1 MNALVE
7 TLDTTVSDLLSAL
20 DAHPAARRLL
30 AGDLDTDEYAAFL
43 GQTYL
48 YVRQT
53 RPLLR
58 RAGERLARAGK
69 ALDLAR
75 LFLQKADE
83 EQGHDLWVLE
93 DLAAIGRAQSPAAP
107 PRPSPA
113 VTAYIAWN
121 QFQVEA
127 GSPLAFL
134 GTAYILEALS
144 QARAGT
150 TAAHL
155 VARRRIPGI
164 ERGVRFLRG
173 HADADEG
180 HTSVLRGLFARLEAE
195 GDRRAITLSA
205 AVTAALYLGMFAG
218 DASTVNAAATPGE

>member
-1 MNALVE
+1 MNSLVDA
-7 TLDTTVSDLLSAL
+7 LDTIVSDLLSTL
-20 DAHPAARRLL
+20 DAHAAARRLL

-43 GQTYL
+43 GQTFL

-58 RAGERLARAGK
+58 RAGERLTRAGK
-69 ALDLAR
+69 APDLAR
-75 LFLQKADE
+75 LFLQKAEE

-93 DLAAIGRAQSPAAP
+93 DLAAIGRALRPTAP
-107 PRPSPA
+107 PRPCPA
-113 VTAYIAWN
+113 VAAYIAWN
-121 QFQVEA
+121 QFQVDA

-134 GTAYILEALS
+134 GTAYVLEALS

-180 HTSVLRGLFARLEAE
+180 HTSVLRGLFARIESE
-195 GDRRAITLSA
+195 GDRRAVKLSA
-205 AVTAALYLGMFAG
+205 AVTAALYVGMFSG
-218 DASTVNAAATPGE
+218 DASTITAAATPCE

>member
-1 MNALVE
+1 MNSLVK
-7 TLDTTVSDLLSAL
+7 TLDTTVADLLSVL
-20 DAHPAARRLL
+20 DTHPAARRLL

-43 GQTYL
+43 RQTYL
-48 YVRQT
+48 YVQQT

-58 RAGERLARAGK
+58 RAGERLSRAGK
-69 ALDLAR
+69 APDLAR

-93 DLAAIGRAQSPAAP
+93 DLAAIGRPETPAAP
-107 PRPSPA
+107 PSPCPA
-113 VTAYIAWN
+113 VDAYIAWN
-121 QFQVEA
+121 RFQVEA

-134 GTAYILEALS
+134 GTAYVLEALS

-164 ERGVRFLRG
+164 ERAVRFLSG
-173 HADADEG
+173 HADADEE
-180 HTSVLRGLFARLEAE
+180 HTEVLRGLFERIESAE
-195 GDRRAITLSA
+195 DRRAVTLSA
-205 AVTAALYLGMFAG
+205 AVTAALYPGMFAG
-218 DASTVNAAATPGE
+218 RETTFNAAATLCE